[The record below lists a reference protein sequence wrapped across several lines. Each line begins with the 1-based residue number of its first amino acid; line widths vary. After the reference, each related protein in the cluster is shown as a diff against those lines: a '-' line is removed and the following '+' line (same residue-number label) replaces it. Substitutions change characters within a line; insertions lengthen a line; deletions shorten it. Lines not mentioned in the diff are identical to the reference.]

1 MSRLVISE
9 AGGGV
14 FGIGPARWLSFLEA
28 SISVGAIF
36 EKTAVFTGT
45 SIGAVDVALLATGM
59 SAKDLYK
66 LHVAEQAGIF
76 GSKRFLW
83 QLRGGARY
91 DDSYVNKLLQSKLG
105 DRTCADTLRPLYLT
119 AWDYRKR
126 SLRVFGPKDK
136 GVPLWKAVRC
146 SMAAPTY
153 FSTVDGRY
161 GDGGLAANVP
171 TIVGLANAFLDGYVG
186 ADART
191 LTLVTSGNTPEGG
204 EVNPNASVTTQ
215 LQDEVLPAIT
225 SGNSADVTLIMQF
238 ISKLTSSLG
247 AGILDLRI
255 QPDCPDWEMDA
266 VDKAGDIAGIW
277 ETDFQKN
284 KLAATAFV
292 LMANS

>member
-1 MSRLVISE
+1 MSKLIISE

-28 SISVGAIF
+28 SIPVAAIYEDAAAF
-36 EKTAVFTGT
+36 AGT
-45 SIGAVDVALLATGM
+45 SIGAVDTALMAIGM

-83 QLRGGARY
+83 AIRGGPRY
-91 DDSYVNKLLQSKLG
+91 DDSYVNKLLQSKFG

-126 SLRVFGPKDK
+126 SLRIFGPKDTSF
-136 GVPLWKAVRC
+136 PLWKAVRC

-161 GDGGLAANVP
+161 GDGGLSANVP
-171 TIVGLANAFLDGYVG
+171 TVVGLASAFLDGHVG

-191 LTLVTSGNTPEGG
+191 LTLVTSGNTPEGS
-204 EVNPNASVTTQ
+204 EVNPNASITTQ
-215 LQDEVLPAIT
+215 LLNEVLPSVTA
-225 SGNSADVTLIMQF
+225 GNSADVDLIMQF
-238 ISKLTSSLG
+238 IAKLTRGLG
-247 AGILDLRI
+247 AGILDYRV
-255 QPDCPDWEMDA
+255 QPDSPDWDMDA
-266 VDKAGDIAGIW
+266 VDKAPQIADIW
-277 ETDFQKN
+277 EKNFQQN
-284 KLAATAFV
+284 RLSAISFV
-292 LMANS
+292 TEANP